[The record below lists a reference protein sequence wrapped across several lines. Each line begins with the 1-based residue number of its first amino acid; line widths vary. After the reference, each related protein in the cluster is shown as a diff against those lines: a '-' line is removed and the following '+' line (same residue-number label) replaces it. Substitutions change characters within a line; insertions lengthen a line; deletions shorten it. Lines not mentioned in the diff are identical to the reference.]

1 MGREAP
7 RERVGRKAPRVTQ
20 APSARARGASRET
33 KALLERQVSG
43 ESGGCLGLL
52 ALSAPTPANAATTKE
67 LEAQVAELKRISDA
81 QSKNLATAL
90 NQIQEVLAEF
100 QGLTGRVDQG
110 QHGNLEQEKIIK
122 DNQLRLAVLED
133 QIFSLARQLEEI
145 KAVGLM
151 PQTASKTFSEFQAY
165 QKGLSKLNAT
175 EYKEAIQTF
184 QSFISVNPK
193 SRFVE
198 NAIYWIGEG
207 YFAMRDYPASV
218 AEFQKVIRK
227 NPEGVKVASAML
239 KQGFAFF
246 EMQSFEDA
254 KVFLSKVAAKYPQTN
269 EAILA
274 RDKIQRIDEL
284 LAKKQQ
290 EAYEMKSVR

>member
-1 MGREAP
+1 MVEYGNLPYSTFMRTQGRP
-7 RERVGRKAPRVTQ
+7 YVFMPKFLV
-20 APSARARGASRET
+20 
-33 KALLERQVSG
+33 LFV
-43 ESGGCLGLL
+43 LL